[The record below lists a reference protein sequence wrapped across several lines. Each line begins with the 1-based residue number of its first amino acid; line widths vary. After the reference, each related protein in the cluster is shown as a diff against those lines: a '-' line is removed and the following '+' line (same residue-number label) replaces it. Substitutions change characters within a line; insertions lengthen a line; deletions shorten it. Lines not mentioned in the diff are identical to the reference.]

1 MQLCGVT
8 LSYGCF
14 VCVPLATTSLHAA
27 LIGQKYPASHLT
39 FCVTS
44 IKVSPAAA
52 VITTAGF
59 VSSSSKRDLNTGHM
73 KGSVQG
79 RLHSSTWLKWVGSI
93 HVTVNI
99 ADIVNISPVPTAN
112 CWLQTMFQHHVCKQY
127 TQQISGGKSILTDV
141 CFLAGVGGRSRG
153 AAPQRGSVLC
163 PHSAGQHHSRHA
175 HMEVKLRAVLP
186 GFK

>member
-1 MQLCGVT
+1 MWCKTAVRLLCLCSTCDNKPPCCSDRPEVPCLALNLLCDQYQGF
-8 LSYGCF
+8 SCGCCDHYGR
-14 VCVPLATTSLHAA
+14 
-27 LIGQKYPASHLT
+27 I
-39 FCVTS
+39 
-44 IKVSPAAA
+44 
-52 VITTAGF
+52 